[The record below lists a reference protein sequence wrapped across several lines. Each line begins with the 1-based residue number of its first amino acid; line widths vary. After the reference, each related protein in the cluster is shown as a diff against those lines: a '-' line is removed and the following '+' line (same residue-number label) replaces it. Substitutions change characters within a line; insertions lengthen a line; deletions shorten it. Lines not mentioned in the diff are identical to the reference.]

1 MWCDCFQQSVEDAG
15 IYAQQGCVDEGDA
28 ACDCSNGEYGLIQ
41 TSYSGYYHD
50 NRNSPVFKNPQL
62 GIDGKP
68 VSKLVT
74 SVVLKDPGTKVTFN
88 IEYVRRK
95 RVISLSLSLAHRLE
109 RCLASLPRLPPS
121 PAASHFQTRGT
132 LFPEFDGKYCFKTS
146 SDDASHVYFMDDDVL
161 TDDLVVNNGGLH
173 GMKTKGGCTTLKKGR
188 RYPMVV
194 QVRPEKTSD
203 L

>member
-95 RVISLSLSLAHRLE
+95 RVISLSLSRSPPRA
-109 RCLASLPRLPPS
+109 LPCISPTPS
-121 PAASHFQTRGT
+121 PLPCRLS
-132 LFPEFDGKYCFKTS
+132 FP
-146 SDDASHVYFMDDDVL
+146 
-161 TDDLVVNNGGLH
+161 N
-173 GMKTKGGCTTLKKGR
+173 
-188 RYPMVV
+188 
-194 QVRPEKTSD
+194 
-203 L
+203 